1 MATCDR
7 GKGGEQGL
15 GVRDER
21 LSKTWKSLKHLK
33 NSSIPSNPD
42 RAHIYTISGA
52 IQANYE
58 ILESLSRDRRRQI
71 HNEDLR
77 TELEYFS
84 EDYDEEL
91 KMEPRPKRTREVT
104 PPLRTR
110 SPRVRRQREK
120 DLTGSVT
127 PFVRWIKEYHL
138 PDGLKMPSHVGCYD
152 EKGDTDNFLHLLEG
166 TIQGELRVSEF
177 CTRLLDDTL
186 QILGLHEDQ
195 PISGFVHGLKAR
207 KLVEHLSTNVP
218 STNKG
223 LMENTYTWIEEREVA
238 TNELRKAEE
247 ILLGQGQGTE
257 KQRQL
262 RSQIKEAVRSGQ
274 LSHLVKGIK
283 KERIKTSDSH
293 RGEKKEKT
301 LRTNMDV
308 FAWTRADM
316 TGIPKTITV
325 NGKPFHTKHKLNE
338 YSHIKLIKQKRQ
350 SLGPNRNITTRKEVE
365 ELTRVGILQEAVHQT
380 WVANPVMVKKRDG
393 G

>member
-1 MATCDR
+1 
-7 GKGGEQGL
+7 
-15 GVRDER
+15 

-120 DLTGSVT
+120 GSVT

-195 PISGFVHGLKAR
+195 RISGFVHGLKAR
-207 KLVEHLSTNVP
+207 NLVEHLSTNLP

-223 LMENTYTWIEEREVA
+223 LMENTYTWIKAREVA
-238 TNELRKAEE
+238 TNELRKVEE

-262 RSQIKEAVRSGQ
+262 RSQIEEVVRSGQ

-283 KERIKTSDSH
+283 KERTKTSNSH
-293 RGEKKEKT
+293 RGEKKEKST
-301 LRTNMDV
+301 TPAEAPILMINQEEARIRNNLSKSPTFEGREITFPLVTKGSNSSAPVIIKAKIFEREVGQVHMDSGSSCEV
-308 FAWTRADM
+308 IYEPCFL
-316 TGIPKTITV
+316 KL
-325 NGKPFHTKHKLNE
+325 KPSN
-338 YSHIKLIKQKRQ
+338 Q
-350 SLGPNRNITTRKEVE
+350 SSKVDLQV
-365 ELTRVGILQEAVHQT
+365 LLVGFSGE
-380 WVANPVMVKKRDG
+380 KS
-393 G
+393 